1 MPKVTIIT
9 PDKNKKE
16 IVHIEKE
23 ILGVLQALGYSSIL
37 ESDRDILDHT
47 EYSNL
52 DEEEINI
59 KTGIQRYQQLISQNE
74 KLLQAE
80 QKNDDASITEE
91 QCKEMEI
98 FTDNREKKL
107 EELEKEAKYYSSEAL
122 KIKDLNISSELF
134 KSIFHICQ
142 YLFEYDEDL
151 IEYYKT
157 HTYVSTM
164 NFQKERML
172 KHALE
177 EAEEM

>member
-1 MPKVTIIT
+1 MFTGEKYIIKNSEMTIW
-9 PDKNKKE
+9 DKEQNMYFMDQSLLNEDEDKK
-16 IVHIEKE
+16 
-23 ILGVLQALGYSSIL
+23 QPM
-37 ESDRDILDHT
+37 
-47 EYSNL
+47 NL
-52 DEEEINI
+52 
-59 KTGIQRYQQLISQNE
+59 KH
-74 KLLQAE
+74 KL
-80 QKNDDASITEE
+80 TEE